1 MKNRMVHIGNSSYIN
16 ADKVSMIIP
25 ADAAKVR
32 RILKKKGVDATST
45 LVWNATGDLE
55 ISKEAVCNV
64 DVSVNSVVVSGK
76 LKGDIVSQKFVEMKN
91 GSSIQGNVTTSRIR
105 IEDGVDFQG
114 KISMV
119 ESAEKTDLFSMN
131 SSEYK
136 DSLTL
141 YQGIDKK

>member
-1 MKNRMVHIGNSSYIN
+1 MAQLYQNKEKNITVLGTETEFSGELSFKDN
-16 ADKVSMIIP
+16 
-25 ADAAKVR
+25 
-32 RILKKKGVDATST
+32 
-45 LVWNATGDLE
+45 LVITGKFNGTINATGDLE

-119 ESAEKTDLFSMN
+119 ERAEKTDLFSMN

>member
-1 MKNRMVHIGNSSYIN
+1 MAQLYQ
-16 ADKVSMIIP
+16 DKERNIT
-25 ADAAKVR
+25 
-32 RILKKKGVDATST
+32 ILGTETDFSGELSFKDN
-45 LVWNATGDLE
+45 LVITGKFTGSINATGDLE

-64 DVSVNSVVVSGK
+64 ENISVNSVVVSGK
-76 LKGDIVSQKFVEMKN
+76 VRGDIVSQKFVEMKN
-91 GSSIQGNVTTSRIR
+91 GSTIQGNVTTSRIR

>member
-55 ISKEAVCNV
+55 TRSLIVL
-64 DVSVNSVVVSGK
+64 DDGK
-76 LKGDIVSQKFVEMKN
+76 LITAFVSANALSK
-91 GSSIQGNVTTSRIR
+91 RISQ
-105 IEDGVDFQG
+105 INNLEVQEDD
-114 KISMV
+114 
-119 ESAEKTDLFSMN
+119 
-131 SSEYK
+131 
-136 DSLTL
+136 
-141 YQGIDKK
+141 

>member
-1 MKNRMVHIGNSSYIN
+1 MAQVYQNKEKNITVLGTETEFSGELSFKDN
-16 ADKVSMIIP
+16 
-25 ADAAKVR
+25 
-32 RILKKKGVDATST
+32 
-45 LVWNATGDLE
+45 LVITGKFNGTINATGDLE

-64 DVSVNSVVVSGK
+64 DVSVNSVIVSGK

>member
-1 MKNRMVHIGNSSYIN
+1 MAQVYQNKEKNIT
-16 ADKVSMIIP
+16 
-25 ADAAKVR
+25 
-32 RILKKKGVDATST
+32 ILGTETEFSGELTFRDN
-45 LVWNATGDLE
+45 LVITGKFNGSINATGDLE
-55 ISKEAVCNV
+55 ISKEAICNV
-64 DVSVNSVVVSGK
+64 NNISVNSVVVSGK
-76 LKGDIVSQKFVEMKN
+76 VRGDIVSQKFVEMKN
-91 GSSIQGNVTTSRIR
+91 GSTIQGNVTTSRIR

-119 ESAEKTDLFSMN
+119 ENAEKTDLFSMN

>member
-1 MKNRMVHIGNSSYIN
+1 MAQLYQNKEKNITVLGTETEFSGELSFKDN
-16 ADKVSMIIP
+16 
-25 ADAAKVR
+25 
-32 RILKKKGVDATST
+32 
-45 LVWNATGDLE
+45 LVITGKFNGTINATGDLE

-64 DVSVNSVVVSGK
+64 DVSVTSVVVSGK